1 SSSEMSALLGETE
14 MKSATSPAVVTAT
27 AQPRPEGLLVGSES
41 KGVEASSTLVP
52 SGEKKVLATKVW
64 GTVKWF
70 NVRNG
75 YGFIN
80 RDDTKEDVF
89 VHQTAIK
96 KNNPRKYLRSVG
108 DGEPVEFD
116 VVEGEKGVEAANVTG
131 PGGAP
136 VQGSKYAADRS
147 EYRRGPARSS
157 GGPPQQAPRKS
168 RTSCPRAEGPKKPAD
183 GPPPAGERDTWNSCV
198 PRRPSYPFHFARRS
212 QYVALALRRGPANGA
227 DTELAGGGE
236 QSRVGRRGGFR
247 EWRPPLRGAGAGR
260 WGPTMRAEGP
270 EDEKETHKGKRI
282 RSQQSPQRRFRRHF
296 SYQHR
301 RPGNP
306 KPPEGREAKALLSA
320 DIGPQ
325 AKDNSL
331 ESGHA

>member
-1 SSSEMSALLGETE
+1 
-14 MKSATSPAVVTAT
+14 MKSAPSPAAGA
-27 AQPRPEGLLVGSES
+27 AQPRPQGAPPGPEGRGP
-41 KGVEASSTLVP
+41 EAAPGLAP

-147 EYRRGPARSS
+147 EYRRGPAR
-157 GGPPQQAPRKS
+157 PPPQAPRKS
-168 RTSCPRAEGPKKPAD
+168 RPGERPAD
-183 GPPPAGERDTWNSCV
+183 GAPPPAAAAEPEPWKSGA
-198 PRRPSYPFHFARRS
+198 PRRPACPLPSARRA
-212 QYVALALRRGPANGA
+212 QYVALALRRGPADGA
-227 DTELAGGGE
+227 DTELAAGGE
-236 QSRVGRRGGFR
+236 QGRGGRRGGLR
-247 EWRPPLRGAGAGR
+247 EARPPLRGAGAGR
-260 WGPTMRAEGP
+260 WGPTARAEGP
-270 EDEKETHKGKRI
+270 EDDKEAHKGKRI

-306 KPPEGREAKALLSA
+306 RPPEARDAKAALHA
-320 DIGPQ
+320 DIAAQ
-325 AKDNSL
+325 AKDSGL
-331 ESGHA
+331 EGGQA